1 MTSKTIASIVG
12 RRDWTLASAPSV
24 QWTFPLP
31 EQYVGVELEVDRDST
46 TADSTVFPDDRILGF
61 TWQRKS
67 DGSLASGY
75 EYVLRSPLAGKQLAD
90 AVFKLFS
97 GGTRVHRTYTG
108 STHIHLDMTDGVPV
122 EALRVLLL
130 MTYAF
135 EPYMYAV
142 GDITRQWCGYANRL
156 VAAPSDVL
164 EAILGSDDL
173 RNFNRAVENAGRYYG
188 LNLCALS
195 KYGSVEFRYFP
206 TAESPEELLSWI
218 NLCQKF
224 KKAAVAIGTV
234 DKLLEMMKSKEGYN
248 ELLDTYFDSDADG
261 MRKECPY
268 SRVRSLM
275 QKALII
281 AQSTGREPSSYRMP
295 LIGSRFRNIL
305 TKYGYRAP
313 PESVQTAT
321 DATSV
326 KVYFMGRDHTTSP
339 DPQSLHSQDP
349 QSVHILVRFTGD
361 VFAITPNTPWGV
373 GWVYLPD
380 LREYDQNMYDAV
392 LSYEDSVLEVFDA
405 YRDNC
410 TSYAEEILTNLF
422 HPEESIDEEEEEEE
436 YEESDLDPGF
446 DDSEEDEL

>member
-12 RRDWTLASAPSV
+12 RRDWTPAHAPTM

-31 EQYVGVELEVDRDST
+31 EQYVGVELEVDRDSSNI
-46 TADSTVFPDDRILGF
+46 DSTVFPDDRLLGF

-75 EYVLRSPLAGKQLAD
+75 EYVLRSPLAGKPLAD

-97 GGTRVHRTYTG
+97 GGTKVYRTYTG

-173 RNFNRAVENAGRYYG
+173 RNFNRAVEDAGRYYG

-224 KKAAVAIGTV
+224 KKAAVEIGTV
-234 DKLLEMMKSKEGYN
+234 DKLLEMMKSKESYN
-248 ELLDTYFDSDADG
+248 DMLDTYFGSDADG

-281 AQSTGREPSSYRMP
+281 ARTAGREPSSYRMAI
-295 LIGSRFRNIL
+295 IGDRFRNVL
-305 TKYGYRAP
+305 SKYGY
-313 PESVQTAT
+313 Q
-321 DATSV
+321 ATSEPSQDPTESTSV
-326 KVYFMGRDHTTSP
+326 RVYFLGANDTSP
-339 DPQSLHSQDP
+339 PAPQSLYEQDP
-349 QSVHILVRFTGD
+349 QCTHILVRFTGE
-361 VFAITPNTPWGV
+361 VFAITPNAPWGV
-373 GWVYLPD
+373 SWVYLPD
-380 LREYDQNMYDAV
+380 LRVYDRDMYEAV
-392 LSYEDSVLEVFDA
+392 LSHEDAVRDVLEAHIDGGL
-405 YRDNC
+405 
-410 TSYAEEILTNLF
+410 SSAEGILTSLLR
-422 HPEESIDEEEEEEE
+422 PEESYEEEEE
-436 YEESDLDPGF
+436 YEEEDVDIIF
-446 DDSEEDEL
+446 EDDEEEDL

>member
-1 MTSKTIASIVG
+1 MTSSTIASIVG
-12 RRDWTLASAPSV
+12 RRDWTPAHAPTM

-31 EQYVGVELEVDRDST
+31 EQYVGVELEVDRDSSNI
-46 TADSTVFPDDRILGF
+46 DSTVFPDDRLLGF

-75 EYVLRSPLAGKQLAD
+75 EYVLRSPLAGKPLAD

-97 GGTRVHRTYTG
+97 GGTKVYRTYTG

-164 EAILGSDDL
+164 EVILGSDDL
-173 RNFNRAVENAGRYYG
+173 RNFNRAVEDAGRYYG

-224 KKAAVAIGTV
+224 KKAAVEIGTV
-234 DKLLEMMKSKEGYN
+234 DKLLEMMKSKDSYN
-248 ELLDTYFDSDADG
+248 DMLDTYFGSDADG

-281 AQSTGREPSSYRMP
+281 ARTTGREPSSYRMSI
-295 LIGSRFRNIL
+295 IGDRFSNVL
-305 TKYGYRAP
+305 SKYGY
-313 PESVQTAT
+313 Q
-321 DATSV
+321 ATSEPSQATTESTSV
-326 KVYFMGRDHTTSP
+326 RVYFLGANDANP
-339 DPQSLHSQDP
+339 PAPQRLYEQDP
-349 QSVHILVRFTGD
+349 QCTHILVRFTGD
-361 VFAITPNTPWGV
+361 VFAITPNAPWGV
-373 GWVYLPD
+373 SWVYLPD
-380 LREYDQNMYDAV
+380 LSAYDRDMYEAVLRHEDAV
-392 LSYEDSVLEVFDA
+392 QEVLEAHIDG
-405 YRDNC
+405 C
-410 TSYAEEILTNLF
+410 LSSAEGTLINLF
-422 HPEESIDEEEEEEE
+422 HPEEAYEEEEEEE
-436 YEESDLDPGF
+436 YEEEDVDIIFEDGE
-446 DDSEEDEL
+446 EEDL

>member
-12 RRDWTLASAPSV
+12 RRDWTLASAPPV

-31 EQYVGVELEVDRDST
+31 EQYVGVELEVDRDSS
-46 TADSTVFPDDRILGF
+46 TAESTVFPDDKILGF

-67 DGSLASGY
+67 DGSLAAGY

-97 GGTRVHRTYTG
+97 GETRVHRTYTG

-122 EALRVLLL
+122 EALKVLLL

-135 EPYMYAV
+135 ETYLYAV
-142 GDITRQWCGYANRL
+142 GDVTRQWCGYANRL
-156 VAAPSDVL
+156 MAAPSAVL

-173 RNFNRAVENAGRYYG
+173 RNFNRAVEDAGRYYG

-206 TAESPEELLSWI
+206 TAESAEELLSWI

-295 LIGSRFRNIL
+295 IIGNRFRNIL

-313 PESVQTAT
+313 PDPVQTDTDTAT
-321 DATSV
+321 V
-326 KVYFMGRDHTTSP
+326 KVYFFGQDHTTPP
-339 DPQSLHSQDP
+339 DAQSLYEQEP

-361 VFAITPNTPWGV
+361 VFAITPNVPWGV

-380 LREYDQNMYDAV
+380 LREYDQDMYDAV
-392 LSYEDSVLEVFDA
+392 LSYEDSVREVLDN
-405 YRDNC
+405 YRDSC
-410 TSYAEEILTNLF
+410 TSYAEETLTDLF
-422 HPEESIDEEEEEEE
+422 HPEESSDEEEEEEE
-436 YEESDLDPGF
+436 YEESDWDPDF
-446 DDSEEDEL
+446 DDNEEEF

>member
-12 RRDWTLASAPSV
+12 RRDWTPASASPI

-46 TADSTVFPDDRILGF
+46 TAESTVFPDDKILGF

-97 GGTRVHRTYTG
+97 GGTSVHRTYTG

-122 EALRVLLL
+122 EALKVLLL
-130 MTYAF
+130 ITYAF
-135 EPYMYAV
+135 EHYLYAV
-142 GDITRQWCGYANRL
+142 GDVTRQWCGYANRL
-156 VAAPSDVL
+156 MAAPSAVL

-173 RNFNRAVENAGRYYG
+173 HNFNRAVEDAGRYYG

-224 KKAAVAIGTV
+224 KKAAVAIRTV

-248 ELLDTYFDSDADG
+248 EMLDTYFGNDADG

-295 LIGSRFRNIL
+295 LIGNRFRNIL
-305 TKYGYRAP
+305 TKYGYQATSEP
-313 PESVQTAT
+313 VQTAT
-321 DATSV
+321 GAASL

-373 GWVYLPD
+373 SWVYLPD
-380 LREYDQNMYDAV
+380 LRGYDPDMYDAV
-392 LSYEDSVLEVFDA
+392 LDYEDSVREAFDA
-405 YRDNC
+405 YRDSC
-410 TSYAEEILTNLF
+410 TSYAEENLNRLF
-422 HPEESIDEEEEEEE
+422 APAEPSDEEEEEYDDE
-436 YEESDLDPGF
+436 DPDF

>member
-12 RRDWTLASAPSV
+12 RRDWIPAHAPAV

-31 EQYVGVELEVDRDST
+31 EQYVGVELEVDRDSSN
-46 TADSTVFPDDRILGF
+46 ADSTVFPDDRLLGF

-75 EYVLRSPLAGKQLAD
+75 EYVLRSPLAGKPLAD

-97 GGTRVHRTYTG
+97 GETRVYRTYTG

-122 EALRVLLL
+122 EVLKVLLL

-135 EPYMYAV
+135 EPYLYAV

-173 RNFNRAVENAGRYYG
+173 RNFNRAVEDAGRYYG

-206 TAESPEELLSWI
+206 TAESPEELLYWI

-224 KKAAVAIGTV
+224 KKAAVEIGTV
-234 DKLLEMMKSKEGYN
+234 DKLLEMVKSKEGYN
-248 ELLDTYFDSDADG
+248 EMLDTYFGSDADG

-281 AQSTGREPSSYRMP
+281 ARTTGHEPSSYRMAV
-295 LIGSRFRNIL
+295 ISNRFRNVL
-305 TKYGYRAP
+305 TKYGYQAP
-313 PESVQTAT
+313 PEPDRDTT
-321 DATSV
+321 DSTSV
-326 KVYFMGRDHTTSP
+326 RVYFMRASDDSP
-339 DPQSLHSQDP
+339 PNAQSLYEQEP
-349 QSVHILVRFTGD
+349 QCVHILVRFTGD

-373 GWVYLPD
+373 IWTHLPT
-380 LREYDQNMYDAV
+380 LPEYDRDMYEAV
-392 LSYEDSVLEVFDA
+392 LNHEDSVREVLEEHIDG
-405 YRDNC
+405 C
-410 TSYAEEILTNLF
+410 LSSAEETLSILF
-422 HPEESIDEEEEEEE
+422 HPEESHEEE
-436 YEESDLDPGF
+436 YEEEYEEEDVDIF
-446 DDSEEDEL
+446 FEDSEEEEL

>member
-1 MTSKTIASIVG
+1 MTSNTIASIVG
-12 RRDWTLASAPSV
+12 RRDWTPAHASTV

-31 EQYVGVELEVDRDST
+31 EQYVGVELEVDRDSSNV
-46 TADSTVFPDDRILGF
+46 DSTVFPDDRLLGF

-75 EYVLRSPLAGKQLAD
+75 EYVLRSPLAGQPLAD

-97 GGTRVHRTYTG
+97 GGTKVYRTYTG

-173 RNFNRAVENAGRYYG
+173 RNFNRAVEDAGRYYG

-224 KKAAVAIGTV
+224 KKAAVEIGTV
-234 DKLLEMMKSKEGYN
+234 DKLLEMMKSKESYN
-248 ELLDTYFDSDADG
+248 DMLDTYFDSDADG

-281 AQSTGREPSSYRMP
+281 ARTAGREPSSYRMTI
-295 LIGSRFRNIL
+295 IGDRFRNVL
-305 TKYGYRAP
+305 SKYGYQAP
-313 PESVQTAT
+313 SEPYQDTTES
-321 DATSV
+321 TSV
-326 KVYFMGRDHTTSP
+326 RVYFLGANDTSP
-339 DPQSLHSQDP
+339 PAPQGLYEQEP
-349 QSVHILVRFTGD
+349 QCVHILVRFTGD
-361 VFAITPNTPWGV
+361 VFAITSNAPWGV
-373 GWVYLPD
+373 SWVYLPD
-380 LREYDQNMYDAV
+380 LSAYDRDMYEAV
-392 LSYEDSVLEVFDA
+392 LRHEHAVREVLEAHIDG
-405 YRDNC
+405 C
-410 TSYAEEILTNLF
+410 LSYAEGNLANLF
-422 HPEESIDEEEEEEE
+422 HPEESYEEEEE
-436 YEESDLDPGF
+436 YEEEDVDIIFEG
-446 DDSEEDEL
+446 DEEEEL